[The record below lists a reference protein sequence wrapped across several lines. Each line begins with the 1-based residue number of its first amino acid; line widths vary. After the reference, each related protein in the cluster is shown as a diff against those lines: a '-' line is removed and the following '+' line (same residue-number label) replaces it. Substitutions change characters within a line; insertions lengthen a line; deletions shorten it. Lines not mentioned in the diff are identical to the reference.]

1 MSEIINN
8 QSQQKQESLKH
19 IIRELHRGVPVGK
32 LKKEFHAIIRNTS
45 AEEIAEME
53 TALINEGFP
62 VEEVQRL
69 CDVHASVF
77 EESLKKIGKA
87 GKVPGHPVHSYLL
100 ENKEAKK
107 QLKHLRRLLKRIRR
121 GKPDEALR
129 QDFGQVFRR
138 FKEIDKHF
146 VRKENQLFPALE
158 AQNFTG
164 PTKVMWGKHDE
175 IRGYI
180 RQIDAF
186 FTAED
191 WDALYREFKTLAS
204 AIKKLIF
211 LEERILFRTALRK
224 LSDAEWARI
233 KRGEPEV
240 GYAWI
245 TPSNLWDAGLAATQ
259 GMAERIES
267 VEINQEGKKM
277 SEAIQLDTGELTAEQ
292 INLMLKHLP
301 FDVTF
306 VDENDKV
313 CYYSDTAERIFPRS
327 PGIIGREV
335 QNCHPPKSVHIVE
348 KIVES
353 FKNKTKTVAD
363 FWIKMGGKFVYIR
376 YFPVYDENGKYRGV
390 LEVSQEISEIQKL
403 EGERRLLDW

>member
-8 QSQQKQESLKH
+8 QFQQKQESLKH
-19 IIRELHRGVPVGK
+19 IIRELHRGVPVDK
-32 LKKEFHAIIRNTS
+32 LKKEFHEIIRDTS
-45 AEEIAEME
+45 AEEIAAME

-77 EESLKKIGKA
+77 EDSLKKVGKA

-121 GKPDEALR
+121 GKPDESLR
-129 QDFGQVFRR
+129 QNFGQVFSR
-138 FKEIDKHF
+138 FKEIEKHF
-146 VRKENQLFPALE
+146 VRKENQLFPPLE

-186 FTAED
+186 FTADD
-191 WDALYREFKTLAS
+191 WDALYREFKTLSS

-211 LEERILFRTALRK
+211 LEERILFPTALRK

-233 KRGEPEV
+233 KRGGSEI

-267 VEINQEGKKM
+267 VEINQEETEM
-277 SEAIQLDTGELTAEQ
+277 SNAIKLDTGELTAEQ

-301 FDVTF
+301 FDLTF

-313 CYYSDTAERIFPRS
+313 RYYSDTAERIFPRS

-353 FKNKTKTVAD
+353 FRKKTKTVAD
-363 FWIKMGGKFVYIR
+363 FWIKMGGKYVYIR
-376 YFPVYDENGKYRGV
+376 YFPVYDEAGEYRGV

-403 EGERRLLDW
+403 KGERRLLDW